1 MKTLERSVL
10 ALAMGL
16 GIAQADSLPLVRHVI
31 VISVDGM
38 GSEYV
43 KPLLAAGLTN
53 ELTTFK
59 RFQTEGTGTLNARD
73 DADYAITLPNHV
85 TMMTGRGV
93 TGAAGHRW
101 TANSNPLAADTLAT
115 NKGSYVASGFDVAH
129 DNGLRT
135 GIWSGKSKFSLF
147 QQSYSATTGAPDTT
161 GDDNGRDKIDYA
173 KVVAGIPAADLT
185 ADLLGQMADS
195 PYDFVFLHYQDPD
208 ATGHA
213 AGWSADPESAYATSL
228 KAVDTQIGNHQRFDH
243 TDGGT
248 RRS

>member
-1 MKTLERSVL
+1 MLSGFATMDAATISKPPV
-10 ALAMGL
+10 AGY
-16 GIAQADSLPLVRHVI
+16 VI

-43 KPLLAAGLTN
+43 KPLLKNGLAN
-53 ELTTFK
+53 ELTAFK
-59 RFQTEGTGTLNARD
+59 RLQAEGAGTFNARD
-73 DADYAITLPNHV
+73 DADFAITLPNHV

-93 TGAAGHRW
+93 KGTKGHQW
-101 TANSNPLAADTLAT
+101 VYNGDPAPNETIAT
-115 NKGSYVASGFDVAH
+115 RNGSYVASAFDVAH

-135 GIWSGKSKFSLF
+135 AIWSGKSKFGLF

-195 PYDFVFLHYQDPD
+195 PYDFVFFHYQDPD

-213 AGWSADPESAYATSL
+213 SGWSANPASAYAATL